1 MHGRKRGKER
11 GSTEE
16 GMNGVGDESGHGGQG
31 SGEVRGGSVEI
42 RGWQVRSVGG
52 RGGRGGG
59 TGEVRVRVMH
69 QSGGFIG
76 SDEVITR

>member
-42 RGWQVRSVGG
+42 RGWHVRSGGTQVR
-52 RGGRGGG
+52 
-59 TGEVRVRVMH
+59 
-69 QSGGFIG
+69 
-76 SDEVITR
+76 